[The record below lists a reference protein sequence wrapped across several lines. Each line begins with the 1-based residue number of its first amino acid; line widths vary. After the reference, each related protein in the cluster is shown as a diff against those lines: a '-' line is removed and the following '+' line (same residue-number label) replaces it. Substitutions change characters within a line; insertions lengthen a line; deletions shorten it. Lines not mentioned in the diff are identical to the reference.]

1 MPIKT
6 IRQGKQKMIDQPT
19 IQRIVESA
27 QILDVVQDFMT
38 LKRRGANYIGC
49 CPFHNEKTPS
59 FSVSPSKNIFKC
71 FGCGVSGSPV
81 SFVMKHENMTYPEA
95 LKYLAK
101 KYGIQV
107 VEKELSDEEK
117 SQHEESESMK
127 IVNAFAQ
134 KFFSKTLTDT
144 EEGRVVGL
152 SYFQHRHLRP
162 ETIEKFQLGYS
173 PADRQALTNEA
184 IKAGYQL
191 KFLEKTGLTIVK
203 EDGYKFDRFAGR
215 VMFPIHSIAGNV
227 VAFGGRIMTSD
238 KKLAKYVNSP
248 ESEVY
253 HKSNVLYGIYH
264 AKSEIVKRDK
274 CYLVEGYLDVISMH
288 QSGICNTV
296 ASSGTSLTTGQIS
309 IIKRFTNNLTVIY
322 DGDWAGI
329 KASLRGIDLIL
340 EQEIN
345 VKVVLLP
352 EPEDPDSFANS
363 HTPTELQQY
372 IDEHEEDFIRFKTR
386 ILLKDST
393 NDPMK
398 RSEAVGSIVV
408 SISKINNI
416 VTRDLYVKECSKLLD
431 VDEGA
436 LYDEIRRLR
445 KKAEEDFLKTKFR
458 QRDGIENA
466 IDSNATLTTDGQPI
480 NQSEQTQPNPN
491 FVKKDYPE
499 VEEKEIINY
508 LINYGNYEYETIT
521 NVATGQQ
528 QITNVATYIIGE
540 LLNDDLVLRN
550 LMFKKVFED
559 YKNHLMNNTHIDAS
573 YFLNNEDEG
582 IRNLAADLT
591 IPKDSLSN
599 IWTKR
604 GNSCETPD
612 MTYKKDIPKTILTYK
627 LKIINM
633 ARKQANEK
641 LKDHSLSADEQME
654 VLGQIKQLD
663 EIRKTLA
670 GNLDR
675 IIIV

>member
-1 MPIKT
+1 MKKT
-6 IRQGKQKMIDQPT
+6 QGKPKMIDQPT
-19 IQRIVESA
+19 IQRIIETA

-59 FSVSPSKNIFKC
+59 FSVSPAKNIFKC

-107 VEKELSDEEK
+107 VEKELSNEEK
-117 SQHEESESMK
+117 AQHEDSESMK
-127 IVNAFAQ
+127 IVNTFAQ
-134 KFFSKTLTDT
+134 KFFSKTLTET
-144 EEGRVVGL
+144 EEGRMVAL
-152 SYFQHRHLRP
+152 SYFQHRGFRP
-162 ETIEKFQLGYS
+162 DTIEKFQLGYS
-173 PADRQALTNEA
+173 PANRQALTNEA
-184 IKAGYQL
+184 IKAGYNI
-191 KFLEKTGLTIVK
+191 KYLEKTGLTIVK

-253 HKSNVLYGIYH
+253 HKSNVIYGIYQ
-264 AKSEIVKRDK
+264 AKNAIVKRDK
-274 CYLVEGYLDVISMH
+274 CYLVEGYCDVISMS
-288 QSGICNTV
+288 QSGVENTV
-296 ASSGTSLTTGQIS
+296 ASSGTSLTPGQIS
-309 IIKRFTNNLTVIY
+309 VIKRFTNNLTVIY

-340 EQEIN
+340 EQDIN

-352 EPEDPDSFANS
+352 EPEDPDSFAQS

-386 ILLKDST
+386 ILLKDSQ
-393 NDPMK
+393 NDPLK
-398 RSEAVGSIVV
+398 RSEVVGSIVV
-408 SISKINNI
+408 SISKINNA
-416 VTRDLYVKECSKLLD
+416 VTRSFYIKECSKLLD
-431 VDEGA
+431 VKEDA
-436 LYDEIRRLR
+436 LYAETGRLI
-445 KKAEEDFLKTKFR
+445 KKQHEDLIKAKFR
-458 QRDGIENA
+458 QSADIVNPA
-466 IDSNATLTTDGQPI
+466 DPNTAPPIDGQPI
-480 NQSEQTQPNPN
+480 MPNNTETQQVPT
-491 FVKKDYPE
+491 FVQNVYAE
-499 VEEKEIINY
+499 VEEREIINY
-508 LINYGNYEYETIT
+508 LINFGNYEYETIT
-521 NVATGQQ
+521 DVATGEQN
-528 QITNVATYIIGE
+528 IVTVSTYIIGE
-540 LLNDDLVLRN
+540 LMNEDLELKN
-550 LMFKKVFED
+550 LVFQKIFED
-559 YKNHLMNNTHIDAS
+559 YKSHLMNGNTIDAS
-573 YFLNNEDEG
+573 YFLNNEDEK

-591 IPKDSLSN
+591 IQKDQLSN

-604 GNSCETPD
+604 GNTCETPE

-633 ARKQANEK
+633 AEKQAIEQ
-641 LKDHSLSADEQME
+641 LKDRTMPADKQME
-654 VLGQIKQLD
+654 VLGQIKQLN
-663 EIRKTLA
+663 EIRKTIA
-670 GNLDR
+670 ANLDR